1 MGLLDK
7 LEGIFVPSR
16 RPKQIQVDLKEIYC
30 KRKDDDYIKRFRT
43 AAVGTAYRN
52 PDGSDRQTA
61 LKKLKQGAKV
71 RLIWDAGASGNKNTV
86 YLVCSGRARRELSL
100 PDCFGR
106 LNDKVAADVIRWMT
120 KEGVITA
127 AKVADI
133 TGGTPKH
140 PNLGCVLE
148 LTTYP
153 APPKK
158 D

>member
-7 LEGIFVPSR
+7 LEGIFIPSKK
-16 RPKQIQVDLKEIYC
+16 PKQIQVDLKEIYC
-30 KRKDDDYIKRFRT
+30 KRKDEDYIKRFRT

-61 LKKLKQGAKV
+61 LKKLKEGAKV
-71 RLIWDAGASGNKNTV
+71 RLIWDSGTTGNKKTV
-86 YLVCSGRARRELSL
+86 YLVCSGRARELSL

-106 LNDKVAADVIRWMT
+106 LNDKVAVDVIRWMT
-120 KEGVITA
+120 KEDVITA

-148 LTTYP
+148 LSTYP
-153 APPKK
+153 APKK
-158 D
+158 KK